1 MYVNIGSNKHI
12 PTEEIIGVFD
22 IDNTANSKELIKYLQ
37 NAEKNKKIINAAK
50 EIPRSFIL
58 CGKKNGKD
66 KEEKIYLSPFSVST
80 LKNRLK

>member
-1 MYVNIGSNKHI
+1 MYVNIGSGKYI
-12 PTEEIIGVFD
+12 PTEEITGVFD

-37 NAEKNKKIINAAK
+37 KAEKDKKIINAAK

-58 CGKKNGKD
+58 CGGKNFCG
-66 KEEKIYLSPFSVST
+66 EKIYLSPYSVST